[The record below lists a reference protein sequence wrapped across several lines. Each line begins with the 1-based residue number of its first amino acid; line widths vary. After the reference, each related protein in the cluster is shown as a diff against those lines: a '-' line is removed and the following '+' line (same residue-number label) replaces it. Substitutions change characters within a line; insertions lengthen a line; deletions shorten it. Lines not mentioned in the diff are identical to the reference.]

1 MKEYSSTRPSNPH
14 RGDTMH
20 EQRLARAID
29 YQTKV
34 VEHLQRLPLIQ
45 EVADHVGVCDCA
57 LSLAGVCGRP
67 PQDCQDEAS
76 GKSRSAHWE

>member
-1 MKEYSSTRPSNPH
+1 
-14 RGDTMH
+14 MH

-45 EVADHVGVCDCA
+45 EVADHVGVCA
-57 LSLAGVCGRP
+57 MRFVVGRSLRSPAAGLPR
-67 PQDCQDEAS
+67 
-76 GKSRSAHWE
+76 RSIWKIAVGTLGMKI